1 MACLLAGVW
10 QLKGMRRNT
19 DKEICALYLGR
30 EDVKH
35 ISLDCLYTRNWRIQF
50 LNKKLL
56 NMKKEIAYRKKL
68 RCTNKDQI
76 RNLDR
81 VKQKIKQNKY
91 VSLVSN
97 GDGLPL

>member
-1 MACLLAGVW
+1 VFFEEKKKRSGMSCLLAGVW

-19 DKEICALYLGR
+19 DKEICALYLGM

-35 ISLDCLYTRNWRIQF
+35 ISLDCLYTRNWRTQC
-50 LNKKLL
+50 LNEKWL
-56 NMKKEIAYRKKL
+56 NMKKEIVYRKKL

-81 VKQKIKQNKY
+81 YLDRVK
-91 VSLVSN
+91 
-97 GDGLPL
+97 